1 MEQKEALHKFTNG
14 GQTTIIQVLK
24 AMSVLTGESLRHYLS
39 DRASQYRQRT
49 GELGYYQFM
58 AEKSGK
64 SITTLPASFNQPVN
78 LERLREVLAE
88 HGVAFAF
95 RQHDGRTD
103 LLFRFQDKEVVNNA
117 MDDLLKDIH
126 DPDAKLWQDIVQDP
140 DLRSSVTED
149 LNQAEKQAATTMPKQ
164 AQNMAQ
170 ATPTAGKGR
179 TR

>member
-1 MEQKEALHKFTNG
+1 MEQKEALHKFTNS
-14 GQTTIIQVLK
+14 GQTTVIQILK
-24 AMSVLTGESLRHYLS
+24 AFSVLTGESLRHYLA
-39 DRASQYRQRT
+39 DRAAQYRQRT

-64 SITTLPASFNQPVN
+64 SIITLPSSFNQPVN

-95 RQHDGRTD
+95 RQYDGKTD
-103 LLFRFQDKEVVNNA
+103 LLFRFQDKEVINKA

-126 DPDAKLWQDIVQDP
+126 DPDAKLWQDIVKDP
-140 DLRSSVTED
+140 DLRSSVAEEFK
-149 LNQAEKQAATTMPKQ
+149 QAEKHTASTMKTQ

-170 ATPTAGKGR
+170 AAPTAGKGR